1 MEYVVHKWESAGDAD
16 AYRDA
21 GVTLFTTE
29 IHPDES
35 GYDFTTLEKMVSWR
49 DA

>member
-1 MEYVVHKWESAGDAD
+1 VWENAQDGD

-29 IHPDES
+29 IHPTAD
-35 GYDFTTLEKMVSWR
+35 GYDFSTLEKMIEWR
-49 DA
+49 DE